1 MKLRE
6 MLEIPAFGGFRVAA
20 GHGGLDR
27 EVSTV
32 SVMDAPDIYEWMKG
46 GEFLIT
52 SGYVL
57 KDDPASFA
65 ELIGKLDTWGAA
77 AFGIKLGRFIAEI
90 PQAVIETAERLNFPI
105 IVIPIEFAF
114 TEVIN
119 PVLQEVVNR
128 KTREMM
134 YTETVHR
141 EFTRLA
147 LEDRPIEAI
156 LKTLEQYI
164 FCDTVY
170 FDTVFNRA
178 LFAREDPGNE
188 LHAAAL
194 SVERREKPL
203 SSLMAR
209 YPHYRLD
216 TRDGEYGILFFG
228 RRQEGFDGSFENYY
242 RITVEQSGV
251 ILIIKAQKLLAR
263 KRVEEGYREL
273 FVDDLMRAG
282 IDARE
287 ELSNR
292 ARIYGWDFR
301 DGGFAAILDVSG
313 IREQYRSGLDRAR
326 DKSLADM
333 MEKIAWTSADIIRQ
347 VFPQAVYSRASDQIR
362 FAVSSEAC
370 DKETLKKRITRTFEA
385 VRQTVQHQTGRIL
398 TVGVGSWKADFYA
411 VSESCRE
418 AERALCIAD
427 EQGDRDRI
435 IFYDDLGVM
444 KLLAQVC
451 RSEEAGE
458 LYREY
463 IKKLKEYDA
472 GHEGSLVRTMQVL
485 VNCEWNLKKASEAL
499 FIHYNSMKYRF
510 RRVCQILDCEFDSA
524 DEKLNMAI
532 ALKLFAIMN
541 ADSIDSL

>member
-188 LHAAAL
+188 FHAAAL

-216 TRDGEYGILFFG
+216 TRDGE
-228 RRQEGFDGSFENYY
+228 
-242 RITVEQSGV
+242 
-251 ILIIKAQKLLAR
+251 
-263 KRVEEGYREL
+263 
-273 FVDDLMRAG
+273 
-282 IDARE
+282 
-287 ELSNR
+287 
-292 ARIYGWDFR
+292 
-301 DGGFAAILDVSG
+301 
-313 IREQYRSGLDRAR
+313 
-326 DKSLADM
+326 
-333 MEKIAWTSADIIRQ
+333 
-347 VFPQAVYSRASDQIR
+347 
-362 FAVSSEAC
+362 
-370 DKETLKKRITRTFEA
+370 
-385 VRQTVQHQTGRIL
+385 
-398 TVGVGSWKADFYA
+398 
-411 VSESCRE
+411 
-418 AERALCIAD
+418 
-427 EQGDRDRI
+427 
-435 IFYDDLGVM
+435 
-444 KLLAQVC
+444 
-451 RSEEAGE
+451 
-458 LYREY
+458 
-463 IKKLKEYDA
+463 
-472 GHEGSLVRTMQVL
+472 
-485 VNCEWNLKKASEAL
+485 
-499 FIHYNSMKYRF
+499 
-510 RRVCQILDCEFDSA
+510 
-524 DEKLNMAI
+524 
-532 ALKLFAIMN
+532 
-541 ADSIDSL
+541 